1 MRWNVFLAMCEYKG
15 DTEKRAYEMF
25 QKNECKISY
34 TDCLNIGL

>member
-15 DTEKRAYEMF
+15 DLEKRAYEIF
-25 QKNECKISY
+25 EKQKGNMSY